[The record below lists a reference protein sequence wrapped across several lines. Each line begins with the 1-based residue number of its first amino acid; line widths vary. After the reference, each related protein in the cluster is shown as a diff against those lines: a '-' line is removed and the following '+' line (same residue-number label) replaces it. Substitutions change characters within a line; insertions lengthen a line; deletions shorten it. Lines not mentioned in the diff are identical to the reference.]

1 MNDEHNDA
9 EFIGTREVAEAL
21 DPDVGD
27 GTPETAP
34 AVLPPPPSLLDRE
47 PWLVAL
53 ALALLPAI
61 GSLVQAL
68 VDGEPLRAAISAFV
82 AVAIPIVI
90 GVLRSKTTP
99 VADPKIDEDVRLIPD
114 V

>member
-1 MNDEHNDA
+1 MNDERDTA
-9 EFIGTREVAEAL
+9 SAIDRDQIAEAL

-34 AVLPPPPSLLDRE
+34 GVLPAAPSLLERE

-61 GSLVQAL
+61 GSLVQAAI
-68 VDGEPLRAAISAFV
+68 DGEPIRAVVSAFV
-82 AVAIPIVI
+82 AAAIPIVI

-99 VADPKIDEDVRLIPD
+99 IADPKIDEDVRLVPD